1 MASKTVL
8 GACPQDCPDTCSML
22 VSVEDG
28 KVTGVRGNPDHPFT
42 RGRLCVKVNNYEEK
56 IYSPDRMLHPL
67 RRVGAKGSAEFERI
81 SWDEALDEI
90 QKRWTDIIAEH
101 GTSAIMP
108 YSYLGTQ
115 GNSQGLNVGDAFFN
129 KMGASVS
136 ERTFCDS
143 GSCTAY
149 AITIGDTAGVD
160 PEALALSKYIV
171 LWATNP
177 LSTNSHLW
185 PFILQ
190 ARKNGAKIVVIDPYK
205 TTTAKQADWH
215 IPILPGTDGALA
227 LGLMN
232 VIIEEGLTDDDYIE
246 NYTLGFDELK
256 EHVKDFDPDTVAGLT
271 GLNADDV
278 RKLAR
283 EFAAAE
289 PAVIRVGVAIE
300 RHAGGG
306 QTVRSLACLPALT
319 GAWRKP
325 GGGILQLPIWVFP
338 MRWDAM
344 SRADFLPENP
354 RVLNL
359 WKLGE
364 ILNGDVP
371 SGPPIK
377 SLMVYNANPAVTT
390 AEQEKVIQGLRRE
403 DLFTVVSEHFITDT
417 ARYADII
424 LPATTQMEQEEIMFS
439 WGHFYLSFNNKAIE
453 PLGECIPN
461 TELFRRLAARMGF
474 DDPHFKMTDE
484 ELMRNTIDWDSP
496 VMEGYSYEHV
506 KEQGYVR
513 LNLPETAEYAPH
525 AEGNFHTPSGKCEF
539 VSSAA
544 AGGNFVIPLFRQG
557 YTEQQMGDE
566 ITPMPIYIPP
576 NESMATNPTLGASYP
591 LSMVSPK
598 SHAYLSSTFGNL
610 AVQQEHNGRQSVVM
624 HPADAAVRGITDGS
638 MVSIKNDR
646 GSFVAHAKVTED
658 VRAGVVFSPVGHW
671 RHGSEANA
679 TVQAILPSTLADLGG
694 APTFSDTLVEVSLV
708 NMVSKDVAAE

>member
-22 VSVEDG
+22 VNVEDG
-28 KVTGVRGNPDHPFT
+28 KVTSVRGNPDHPYT
-42 RGRLCVKVNNYEEK
+42 RGRLCVKVNNYQDK
-56 IYSPDRMLHPL
+56 IYSPDRVLHPL
-67 RRVGAKGSAEFERI
+67 RRVGPKGSAQFEQI
-81 SWDEALDEI
+81 TWDEALDEI
-90 QKRWTDIIAEH
+90 ETKWKAIIAEH
-101 GTSAIMP
+101 GASAILP

-115 GNSQGLNVGDAFFN
+115 GNSQGLHVGDAFFN

-177 LSTNSHLW
+177 LSANSHLW
-185 PFILQ
+185 PFIME
-190 ARKNGAKIVVIDPYK
+190 AKKNGAKIVVVDPYK

-232 VIIEEGLTDDDYIE
+232 VIINEGLTDTDYVEKYTSGIE
-246 NYTLGFDELK
+246 ELT
-256 EHVKDFDPDTVAGLT
+256 EHVQQYDPETVADLT
-271 GLNADDV
+271 GLSSDDV

-306 QTVRSLACLPALT
+306 QTVRALACLPALT

-354 RVLNL
+354 RVVNL

-364 ILNGDVP
+364 ILNGENLE
-371 SGPPIK
+371 GPPIK
-377 SLMVYNANPAVTT
+377 SMMVYNANPAVTT
-390 AEQEKVIQGLRRE
+390 AEQEKVIQGLMRE

-417 ARYADII
+417 ARHADIV

-439 WGHFYLSFNNKAIE
+439 WGHFYLTFNNKAID
-453 PLGECIPN
+453 PMGDAIPN

-474 DDPHFKMTDE
+474 DDPHFRMTDE

-496 VMEGYSYEHV
+496 TLEGVTFEDI
-506 KEQGYVR
+506 KERGYVR
-513 LNLPETAEYAPH
+513 LNLPKTEEYAPH
-525 AEGNFHTPSGKCEF
+525 AEGNFHTASGKCEF

-557 YTEQQMGDE
+557 YTEQQMGDA
-566 ITPMPIYIPP
+566 ITPIPEYIPP
-576 NESMATNPTLGASYP
+576 NESTATNPTLGASYP

-598 SHAYLSSTFGNL
+598 SHAYLSSSFGNL
-610 AVQQEHNGRQSVVM
+610 KHQQEHNGKQSVIM
-624 HPADAAVRGITDGS
+624 HPDDAKVRSISNGDLVT
-638 MVSIKNDR
+638 IKNNR
-646 GSFVAHAKVTED
+646 GSYVAEAKVTED
-658 VRAGVVFSPVGHW
+658 VRPGVVFSPVGHW

-694 APTFSDTLVEVSLV
+694 APTFSDTLVEISLV
-708 NMVSKDVAAE
+708 NTAGKSIAAE